1 MGLFDKSREDLQGLL
16 ERGREAARRAGQRI
30 FEPGAEPEAT
40 SAIDKVQAAPL
51 DQSSEP
57 PVVARLMIE
66 IRSDGSRTIARGA
79 LEDIATGQKVA
90 VVADG
95 KSPLDLVR
103 SLSSSLL
110 GLPSFVSRI
119 SRSLKDR

>member
-30 FEPGAEPEAT
+30 LDPGVEQEKVAL
-40 SAIDKVQAAPL
+40 DKVPEAPL

-66 IRSDGSRTIARGA
+66 IRSDGSRTVARGA
-79 LEDIATGQKVA
+79 LEDVATGQKVA

>member
-1 MGLFDKSREDLQGLL
+1 MGMFDKSREDLHGLL
-16 ERGREAARRAGQRI
+16 ERGRDAARRAGQRI
-30 FEPGAEPEAT
+30 FVSGAEQEVA
-40 SAIDKVQAAPL
+40 SAIDKVQEAPL

-66 IRSDGSRTIARGA
+66 IRSDGSRTVARGA

>member
-16 ERGREAARRAGQRI
+16 ERGRDAARRAGQRI
-30 FEPGAEPEAT
+30 FEPGTEPAVT
-40 SAIDKVQAAPL
+40 SAMDKVPEAPL

-66 IRSDGSRTIARGA
+66 IRSDGSRTVARGA
-79 LEDIATGQKVA
+79 LEDVATGQKVA